1 MDCTQ
6 DLHHQQQ
13 LEQQQWEEARRNM
26 TPVYC
31 DKIANTIR
39 IALNTYDH
47 DGIII
52 GCGSVKLDLH
62 PEGGYLV
69 STKKTMFAIDSVGRH
84 YKITVE
90 EV

>member
-1 MDCTQ
+1 MECTQ

-13 LEQQQWEEARRNM
+13 LEQQEQEERKKLA
-26 TPVYC
+26 PVYC

-39 IALNTYDH
+39 NALNTFDH

-52 GCGSVKLDLH
+52 GCGSVKMDLH
-62 PEGGYLV
+62 PEEGYLV

>member
-13 LEQQQWEEARRNM
+13 LEQQQWEEARKAM

-31 DKIANTIR
+31 DKIASTIR
-39 IALNTYDH
+39 NALNTFDH
-47 DGIII
+47 DGIIV
-52 GCGSVKLDLH
+52 GCGSVKFDLNAD
-62 PEGGYLV
+62 GSFA
-69 STKKTMFAIDSVGRH
+69 STKKTLFAIDSVGRH